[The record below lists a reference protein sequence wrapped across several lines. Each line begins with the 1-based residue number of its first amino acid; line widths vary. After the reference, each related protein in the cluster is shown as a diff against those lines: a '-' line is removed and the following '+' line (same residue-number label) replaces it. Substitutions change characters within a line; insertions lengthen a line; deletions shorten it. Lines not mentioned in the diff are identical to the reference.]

1 MTDTE
6 SLKKHLVE
14 KHDASSLYIGDDTVE
29 LEHYM
34 SVHDFYH
41 SQEGR

>member
-1 MTDTE
+1 MIVTE
-6 SLKKHLVE
+6 VLKKHLVE
-14 KHDASSLYIGDDTVE
+14 KHDASAMYIGDDTVE

-34 SVHDFYH
+34 SVHEFYH